1 MYEWKPKNKEWGR
14 PENAAITITHHL
26 LMLVETIAIVTD
38 SSVLVIGIVRAEDM
52 EPGRRV
58 DVTIHMITHGLVI
71 NPSFNLYD
79 I

>member
-14 PENAAITITHHL
+14 PGNAAIAITHHL
-26 LMLVETIAIVTD
+26 LVLVETIAIVTH
-38 SSVLVIGIVRAEDM
+38 SSVHVIGNVRAEDM

>member
-1 MYEWKPKNKEWGR
+1 
-14 PENAAITITHHL
+14 
-26 LMLVETIAIVTD
+26 MLVETIAIVTD